1 MKDTDVGRDADMALN
16 ADTERVAMDTAAVT
30 TVTTEEAARIAGV
43 SARTIRRW
51 IQQGALAAVESER
64 GKLVSPADLPAAK
77 DRAGRGHGHG
87 HYARVHSHGHGHETM
102 VTDTDAVMATSTLS
116 SATAQM
122 EAIRDE
128 WLRPLIDRIEELS
141 RETGRLE
148 QERDDLRRE
157 LAELR
162 GQADAQNA
170 SRSENKTPLGDDSPA
185 RASEPFDDAPW
196 PPKPASDALALRW
209 RRWWRR
215 LSGNE

>member
-1 MKDTDVGRDADMALN
+1 MTDTNAAADADMVID
-16 ADTERVAMDTAAVT
+16 ADTNRVAMDTDTVT
-30 TVTTEEAARIAGV
+30 MVTTEEAARIAGV

-77 DRAGRGHGHG
+77 DQAGRGHGRSHQ
-87 HYARVHSHGHGHETM
+87 ARVHGHGHGHESM
-102 VTDTDAVMATSTLS
+102 ATDTDAVMAAPMLS

-141 RETGRLE
+141 RENGRLE
-148 QERDDLRRE
+148 QERDVLRRE
-157 LAELR
+157 LVEMR

-170 SRSENKTPLGDDSPA
+170 SRSEIKAPLGDDSPA
-185 RASEPFDDAPW
+185 RASESFDEAPW
-196 PPKPASDALALRW
+196 PPKPASDTLALRW

-215 LSGNE
+215 ITGG